1 MVPTHASSEGPRE
14 GPGPTRSYALVLVVE
29 VVVLI
34 GLFWI
39 GRHFG

>member
-1 MVPTHASSEGPRE
+1 MAPTQASPDAPLE

-29 VVVLI
+29 VAVLI